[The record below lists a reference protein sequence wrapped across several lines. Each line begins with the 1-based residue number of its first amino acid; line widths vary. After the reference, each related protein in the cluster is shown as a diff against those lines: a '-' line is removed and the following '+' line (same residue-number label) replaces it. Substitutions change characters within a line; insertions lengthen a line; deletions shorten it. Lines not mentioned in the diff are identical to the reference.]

1 MKTTI
6 IEKAK
11 LAVIAGLACLF
22 SVSLLT
28 GASGQSNPGIDQY
41 LNGLPAGLE
50 LTEKTPQKYLMT
62 VVYYNKDIYGN
73 FFDKVQVTGE
83 YTRGFPDGTVK
94 WNNVRIA
101 QSKELDGAFPEGTKQ
116 EYMENFTY
124 KPSEEMVSQSAF
136 EGFPEN
142 NPNDF
147 HAKNLVWDMLGF
159 EAFAWAYYDSLKLNY
174 EFAPKSINGKVDL
187 AGAGYFENRNI
198 KLLFSG
204 ITKMNGET
212 CAVIQFLAMDNPL
225 QIDTESS
232 GMKISIKGR
241 SHYWGNIL
249 VSLEDKQIEQATLYE
264 DVVMKTNIPGVQTDI
279 SDATRELTVEKLN

>member
-11 LAVIAGLACLF
+11 LAVISGWVCLF

-41 LNGLPAGLE
+41 LNGLPRGLE

-62 VVYYNKDIYGN
+62 AVYYNKDIYGN
-73 FFDKVQVTGE
+73 FSDKVQVTGE

-101 QSKELDGAFPEGTKQ
+101 QSKELDGVFPEGTKQ
-116 EYMENFTY
+116 EYMENFSY
-124 KPSEEMVSQSAF
+124 KPDESMVNQEAF
-136 EGFPEN
+136 EGFPKN
-142 NPNDF
+142 NPEDF
-147 HAKNLVWDMLGF
+147 LVKNLIWDMLGF
-159 EAFAWAYYDSLKLNY
+159 EGFAWGYYDSLKLNCVY
-174 EFAPKSINGKVDL
+174 TPKSMNGKVDL
-187 AGAGYFENRNI
+187 AGSGYFENKNI
-198 KLLFSG
+198 KLLLSG
-204 ITKMNGET
+204 ITKINGET

-225 QIDTESS
+225 EINTEFN
-232 GMKISIKGR
+232 GMKITVKGR

-249 VSLEDKQIEQATLYE
+249 VSLEDKQIEQATLNE
-264 DVVMKTNIPGVQTDI
+264 DVVMKTDIPGVQTDFT
-279 SDATRELTVEKLN
+279 DTTRDLKVEKLN